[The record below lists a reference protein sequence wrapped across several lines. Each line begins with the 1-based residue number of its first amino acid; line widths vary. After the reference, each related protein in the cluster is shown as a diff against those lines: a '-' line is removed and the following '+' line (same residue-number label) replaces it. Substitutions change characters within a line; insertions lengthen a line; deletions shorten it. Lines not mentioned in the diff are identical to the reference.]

1 MPAIVLASR
10 NRKKTQEVSEILA
23 PLGFTVVSVTQ
34 FPLVPEVD
42 EDGCT
47 FAENAAKKAREVALH
62 LKQWVIGE
70 DSGLTVD
77 ALNGAPEFT
86 RHATAIRGP
95 PMNAIIR
102 NCSRNSA
109 TYPTTNEAQ
118 VTFAVSHL
126 LIPLGKSA
134 LPAKAHVADASSTT
148 HPVKEASVTIHF
160 FLSRSTTAPSD
171 NSVPSLN
178 IASATARKPLPGLR
192 PAGRDQPRIR
202 SGAVSGWL
210 VLLLASF
217 GHAEWWVIA
226 VNRLHSFPIAPRKLR
241 RFRTFH
247 EPCGPHLSTTACC
260 TCRLRR

>member
-109 TYPTTNEAQ
+109 TYPTTNERAGYVCSVALADPTGQ
-118 VTFAVSHL
+118 IRIACEGTCRGRILHHASGEGGFGYDPFFLVPEYHRSFGQLSAVVKHRISHR
-126 LIPLGKSA
+126 
-134 LPAKAHVADASSTT
+134 AKAFARFA
-148 HPVKEASVTIHF
+148 PCW
-160 FLSRSTTAPSD
+160 SRSAQ
-171 NSVPSLN
+171 NSERRSEWLAGPP
-178 IASATARKPLPGLR
+178 ARFVWSR
-192 PAGRDQPRIR
+192 
-202 SGAVSGWL
+202 
-210 VLLLASF
+210 
-217 GHAEWWVIA
+217 
-226 VNRLHSFPIAPRKLR
+226 
-241 RFRTFH
+241 
-247 EPCGPHLSTTACC
+247 
-260 TCRLRR
+260 